1 MSDRQTV
8 HIEFDKSAADIIC
21 WMQALP
27 PRAVNRTVNEILSA
41 ESRGKTARVLY
52 RFSYT
57 TEVEPIGCQFIIRDK
72 DALEFLAKIP
82 MRKRKQTIIN
92 TIRKHIQINQKMP
105 QKPFAIDE
113 KVYEILEEFIP
124 KMEQKEMEYAG
135 TPDKY
140 RKLCDCYTLAKQAIY
155 REIHNRY
162 QFVDENRGD
171 LNLKNLD
178 CGKIIDSVFES
189 VFETAPKDTVQ
200 NNNQYIFNNN
210 SNE

>member
-8 HIEFDKSAADIIC
+8 HIEFDKSASDIIC

-27 PRAVNRTVNEILSA
+27 PRTVNRTVNEILSA
-41 ESRGKTARVLY
+41 ESRGKTARILH

-57 TEVEPIGCQFIIRDK
+57 TQAEPIGCQFIIRDK

-82 MRKRKQTIIN
+82 KRKRKQTIISA
-92 TIRKHIQINQKMP
+92 IRKHIQINQKMP

-124 KMEQKEMEYAG
+124 GMEQKELEYAG

-155 REIHNRY
+155 REIHNCY

-189 VFETAPKDTVQ
+189 VFGTAQKDTAQ
-200 NNNQYIFNNN
+200 NNNQYIFYNN
-210 SNE
+210 SKE